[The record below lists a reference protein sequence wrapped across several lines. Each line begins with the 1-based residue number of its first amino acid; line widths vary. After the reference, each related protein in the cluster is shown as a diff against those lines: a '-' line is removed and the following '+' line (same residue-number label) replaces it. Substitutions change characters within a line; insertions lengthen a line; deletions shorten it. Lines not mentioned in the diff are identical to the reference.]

1 MQITIFA
8 YHVQVIYFFIPMKEN
23 QESHNWDLVIKG
35 HSSLFDVKFNDLW
48 RYRDL
53 LVLFVKRDFVSFYK
67 QTILGP
73 LWFFIQPIFTTLV
86 FTFVFG
92 NLAGISTDGLPQILF
107 YLSGITAW
115 NYFSDCLTKTS
126 TVFKDNASIFGKVY
140 FPRLIMPLSIVASN
154 LVRFGVQLLLLVF
167 MMAYFYFFPVSGTHF
182 SVGLSVVFFPFLVLL
197 MALLGL
203 GIGLIITAIT
213 TKYKDLTFLVTFG
226 VQLLMY
232 ATTVIYPLSYAREKG
247 YGTLVELNPMTG
259 IIEAFR
265 FVFLGEGEF
274 TMGSIGY
281 SIFVTLVILFFG
293 ILIFNKTEKNFVD
306 TI

>member
-1 MQITIFA
+1 MNSKQDA
-8 YHVQVIYFFIPMKEN
+8 HE
-23 QESHNWDLVIKG
+23 WDLVIKG
-35 HSSLFDVKFNDLW
+35 HTSLFDLNFNDLW

-53 LVLFVKRDFVSFYK
+53 LLMFVKRDFVSFYK
-67 QTILGP
+67 QTVLGP

-92 NLAGISTDGLPQILF
+92 NLAGISTDGLPQQLF
-107 YLSGITAW
+107 YLTGITSW

-126 TVFKDNASIFGKVY
+126 TVFRDNANIFGKVY
-140 FPRLIMPLSIVASN
+140 FPRLIMPLSIVVSN
-154 LVRFGVQLLLLVF
+154 LVRFGVQLLLMVA
-167 MMAYFYFFPVSGTHF
+167 MMVYFYFFPTAGTSF
-182 SVGLSVVFFPFLVLL
+182 APSIGLLLFPVLVLL

-203 GIGLIITAIT
+203 GLGLIITAMT
-213 TKYKDLTFLVTFG
+213 TKYRDLTFLVTFG

-232 ATTVIYPLSYAREKG
+232 GTTVIYPLSYAREKG
-247 YGTLVELNPMTG
+247 YGTWVELNPMTG

-265 FVFLGEGEF
+265 YAFLGKGEF
-274 TMGSIGY
+274 TPWSIGY
-281 SIFVTLVILFFG
+281 SVVVTLVILFLG